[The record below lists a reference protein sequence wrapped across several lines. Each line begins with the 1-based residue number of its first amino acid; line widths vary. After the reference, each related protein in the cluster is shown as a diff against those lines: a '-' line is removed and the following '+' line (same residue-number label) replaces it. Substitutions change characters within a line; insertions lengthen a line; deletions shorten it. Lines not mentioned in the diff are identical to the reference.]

1 MTGFKFMKHIVDV
14 AKAQTLQMLDAPMS
28 DKQKCPLCGQPN
40 RCAMAGRHP
49 VGACWCVSI
58 RLTADMLEAV
68 PTEDRGVRCI
78 CDTCARGL
86 ASGVGP
92 NRAMQPT
99 PKAIAS
105 RLAGRRNKSVDG

>member
-1 MTGFKFMKHIVDV
+1 MTRFKFMKHIVDV

-40 RCAMAGRHP
+40 RCAMAEGHA

-58 RLTADMLEAV
+58 KLTADMLEAV

-78 CDTCARGL
+78 CDTCARAL
-86 ASGVGP
+86 ASGVEL
-92 NRAMQPT
+92 
-99 PKAIAS
+99 IADS
-105 RLAGRRNKSVDG
+105 ANGYPAA